1 MDNFPFLKILFI
13 IIYRSSQ
20 PLIITYQ
27 TQNENHRDFIKYF
40 TFFFLVPPCQSAQ
53 ITTDNI
59 DNLSVLIF
67 FSVYIF
73 RIEADVFVEEL
84 DDAAIS
90 EYTYERTLL
99 MEQRNEML
107 KEMRVSEKRRGKM
120 VRKKNWDFFFST
132 SSSFRN
138 ISTQFMMS

>member
-1 MDNFPFLKILFI
+1 M
-13 IIYRSSQ
+13 
-20 PLIITYQ
+20 
-27 TQNENHRDFIKYF
+27 
-40 TFFFLVPPCQSAQ
+40 
-53 ITTDNI
+53 
-59 DNLSVLIF
+59 LIF

-120 VRKKNWDFFFST
+120 VRGKKLGFFFST
-132 SSSFRN
+132 SSSSFRN

>member
-1 MDNFPFLKILFI
+1 M
-13 IIYRSSQ
+13 
-20 PLIITYQ
+20 
-27 TQNENHRDFIKYF
+27 
-40 TFFFLVPPCQSAQ
+40 
-53 ITTDNI
+53 
-59 DNLSVLIF
+59 LIF

-120 VRKKNWDFFFST
+120 VRGKNWDFFFST
-132 SSSFRN
+132 SSSSFRN

>member
-13 IIYRSSQ
+13 IIYRSSL
-20 PLIITYQ
+20 PLIITYE

-40 TFFFLVPPCQSAQ
+40 TFFFFGFSLPICPNNNWQYWQ
-53 ITTDNI
+53 PI
-59 DNLSVLIF
+59 SVNF

-120 VRKKNWDFFFST
+120 VRKKKMGFFFST